1 MPAFSGGV
9 NMVKK
14 PGKGLKT
21 ATTARAKALDANI
34 TALARHTKA
43 LNRNTAALATH
54 TAMLSSVGPKQ
65 LVYSVLGEP
74 LTLPDT
80 TPLSKL
86 DLDFGALAGTAV
98 AIRARGVK
106 VDTGLVQA
114 CTTIADLV
122 KVVAA
127 AMAKGA

>member
-1 MPAFSGGV
+1 VAR
-9 NMVKK
+9 KAK
-14 PGKGLKT
+14 KT
-21 ATTARAKALDANI
+21 AKKGSPTANSARTNALSENVS
-34 TALARHTKA
+34 ALARHTKA
-43 LNRNTAALATH
+43 LNRNAAALDMH
-54 TAMLSSVGPKQ
+54 TAVLSSSSAKQ

-74 LTLPDT
+74 LSLPDT

-86 DLDFGALAGTAV
+86 GLDFEALAGTAA
-98 AIRARGVK
+98 AIKAGGVI

-127 AMAKGA
+127 AMKK

>member
-1 MPAFSGGV
+1 MSKQPTKGSGTS
-9 NMVKK
+9 
-14 PGKGLKT
+14 KGPST
-21 ATTARAKALDANI
+21 PNSARANALSENI

-43 LNRNTAALATH
+43 LNRNAAALDTH
-54 TAMLSSVGPKQ
+54 TAVMSSSSAKQ

-86 DLDFGALAGTAV
+86 ALDFGALAGTAA

-114 CTTIADLV
+114 CKTIADLV

-127 AMAKGA
+127 ALS